1 MTRPLLTIMTCLVFA
16 AVALAPAT
24 ASAADQDRYDDR
36 DDNRDRDPLPNRDD
50 QAKDSPEQVMSL
62 DEAMAQ
68 AEKRYR
74 ARAVHGEE
82 KRDGDRIVYR
92 IRLLDKDGRVFEV
105 SIDAGSARQK

>member
-1 MTRPLLTIMTCLVFA
+1 MITLRPLLAIAACL
-16 AVALAPAT
+16 AVSLGVLAPDI
-24 ASAADQDRYDDR
+24 ASAAGGDR
-36 DDNRDRDPLPNRDD
+36 DDDRGREHDD
-50 QAKDSPEQVMSL
+50 DDREPSGRVMSL

-82 KRDGDRIVYR
+82 KRKGDRIIYR

-105 SIDAGSARQK
+105 SIDAGSGRDR

>member
-1 MTRPLLTIMTCLVFA
+1 MMMPRSLLTIVACL
-16 AVALAPAT
+16 AVSAGALAPAI
-24 ASAADQDRYDDR
+24 ALGGDKDRYRDDDRKRDR
-36 DDNRDRDPLPNRDD
+36 DDDRRHADRSL
-50 QAKDSPEQVMSL
+50 SL

-82 KRDGDRIVYR
+82 RRQGDRIVYR

-105 SIDAGSARQK
+105 SVDAGSSREE